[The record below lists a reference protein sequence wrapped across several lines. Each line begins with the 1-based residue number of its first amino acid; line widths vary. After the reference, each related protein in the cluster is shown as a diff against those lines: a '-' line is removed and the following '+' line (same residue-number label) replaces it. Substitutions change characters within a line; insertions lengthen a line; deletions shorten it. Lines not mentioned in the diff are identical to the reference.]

1 MIKPEIFY
9 DFIRNFYVIEYYKR
23 DPLVSIG
30 EIKRDIFIR
39 DVHETT
45 ATEARL
51 LPITHNKNVN
61 PLFFWTKFY
70 QLTEVDIFHKEINV
84 IPTTIVKMFTHTQ
97 SLDFYNYLIEYDEH
111 VIIPLNMIKNEFP
124 GLYGT

>member
-30 EIKRDIFIR
+30 EIKRDIFI
-39 DVHETT
+39 
-45 ATEARL
+45 
-51 LPITHNKNVN
+51 
-61 PLFFWTKFY
+61 
-70 QLTEVDIFHKEINV
+70 
-84 IPTTIVKMFTHTQ
+84 
-97 SLDFYNYLIEYDEH
+97 FYNYLIEYDEH